1 MCKIIDSV
9 TDNEKIKWDFFLSYA
24 SKICT
29 FNLQHY
35 KVFATLG
42 RSDVKSE

>member
-9 TDNEKIKWDFFLSYA
+9 KDNEKIKWDFFYHMLQKYVH
-24 SKICT
+24 
-29 FNLQHY
+29 LQHY